1 MRIGLVFGGNTTEGK
16 VSAASAIG
24 IRGALQK
31 LGHTVVDL
39 EFNKNIA
46 MNIMD
51 ANVEVVFNSMHGQ
64 YGEDGRLQGLLDIMQ
79 IPYTHSGCLPSAMAM
94 NKKICKQIF
103 NNMGL
108 KTPYGIVVKKQDLF
122 NDIWKAKVLE
132 DEILRDKKELFIKP
146 VCDGSSRDAF
156 LIHDVNNFN
165 FNSAE
170 ITTSSNEFLV
180 EERIIGR
187 EIQVA
192 VLGKDP
198 KAIGMVEIKSN
209 KEFYDYDAKYTE
221 NASKHIQVETTE
233 EIRQNL
239 LQSALNIHKVLNLK
253 DISRS
258 EFFLTSNNDIIVLE
272 INSHPGFTATSIVPE
287 IAKNIGIS
295 YEDIVDMLI
304 KNATFNK

>member
-1 MRIGLVFGGNTTEGK
+1 MRIGLVFGGNTSEGK
-16 VSAASAIG
+16 VSTASAIG
-24 IRGALQK
+24 VRGALQK

-46 MNIMD
+46 LNIMD

-94 NKKICKQIF
+94 NKKVCKNIF
-103 NNMGL
+103 NKIGL

-122 NDIWKAKVLE
+122 DNIWRAKVLE
-132 DEILRDKKELFIKP
+132 DEILRDRKELFVKP

-156 LIHDVNNFN
+156 LIHDINNFN
-165 FNSAE
+165 FNSTE
-170 ITTSSNEFLV
+170 ITTSSDEFLV

-192 VLGKDP
+192 VLGKEP
-198 KAIGMVEIKSN
+198 QAIGMLEVQPNS
-209 KEFYDYDAKYTE
+209 EFYDYEAKYTE
-221 NASKHIQVETTE
+221 NGAKHIKVKATE
-233 EIRQNL
+233 EIQQKL
-239 LQSALNIHKVLNLK
+239 LQMALNIHKALNLK

-272 INSHPGFTATSIVPE
+272 VNSHPGFTATSIVPE
-287 IAKNIGIS
+287 IAKSVGIS
-295 YEDIVDMLI
+295 YEEIVDILI